1 VSPIQRARILL
12 IAEPT
17 YGDSLLEK
25 LRHLKLFKVTRV
37 DDVEEA
43 RRQCEVG
50 AADACLIVVRNFL
63 ADDLRGSLVE
73 SAAPGRASGVP
84 SLLLA
89 DVVTPHVMDAARRS
103 GYVSAVPITSTGR
116 LLYRSIGAV
125 LQQARRTRAAG
136 GARKHA
142 KGPAPIWTGV
152 RDQLGLASGL
162 KPTLH

>member
-1 VSPIQRARILL
+1 MSPIQRARILL
-12 IAEPT
+12 IAGPA

-43 RRQCEVG
+43 RRQCEIG
-50 AADACLIVVRNFL
+50 AADACLMVVRNFV
-63 ADDLRGSLVE
+63 ADDLRAALIE
-73 SAAPGRASGVP
+73 TPAPGRESGVP

-89 DVVTPHVMDAARRS
+89 DVITPHVMDAARRS

-125 LQQARRTRAAG
+125 LQMARRTRAGG
-136 GARKHA
+136 GAKKHA
-142 KGPAPIWTGV
+142 KAPPPVWTGMV
-152 RDQLGLASGL
+152 DPFSLAGGL